1 MTLEEAVESVGAS
14 RSVAQ
19 KSLLP
24 APKRAIV
31 LRMYQNLQAPYA
43 ESRTPAP
50 ESLPYLDL
58 ILALA
63 PDSAGDRFSRALLH
77 THAGKKQAALADVEW
92 LIDHLPD
99 HTPEEHL
106 DRLLNWRKEL
116 QQGPVHRPG
125 R

>member
-1 MTLEEAVESVGAS
+1 M
-14 RSVAQ
+14 
-19 KSLLP
+19 
-24 APKRAIV
+24 
-31 LRMYQNLQAPYA
+31 
-43 ESRTPAP
+43 
-50 ESLPYLDL
+50 DL

-106 DRLLNWRKEL
+106 DRLLNWRKEKARQTCQDPDEVCSL
-116 QQGPVHRPG
+116 DDLHHIAQSLPQTIGALADILGPLTAQSVASDVLTITRQAVTTASQ
-125 R
+125 